1 MIKPFTLFA
10 FCFRLPSSNVS
21 IEPSVNEFARF
32 ENQNEGEIE
41 MGDNDENSLKEKQ
54 LQSPTSSNALGG
66 YLTQS
71 VEKPIIPSELRFFR
85 EINL

>member
-21 IEPSVNEFARF
+21 IEPSVDEFARF

-41 MGDNDENSLKEKQ
+41 MGDNDDNSLKEKQ
-54 LQSPTSSNALGG
+54 LQSPTTNALGG
-66 YLTQS
+66 YFPQCGKINNSLRTQIFS
-71 VEKPIIPSELRFFR
+71 
-85 EINL
+85 

>member
-54 LQSPTSSNALGG
+54 LQSSTATNALGR
-66 YLTQS
+66 YLLSTVWKNQ
-71 VEKPIIPSELRFFR
+71 KF
-85 EINL
+85 NLPNL

>member
-1 MIKPFTLFA
+1 MIKPFTLLA

-54 LQSPTSSNALGG
+54 LQSSTNALGG
-66 YLTQS
+66 YKTKKQC
-71 VEKPIIPSELRFFR
+71 ELISRN
-85 EINL
+85 IVQIT